1 MFPLFILTTGE
12 DHVEMEG
19 LKARLP
25 FENLGRDSGLKR
37 IWPASGLKLLSIASF
52 QILMKHQ
59 DDT

>member
-1 MFPLFILTTGE
+1 MTKFQEKGCTVDTLGRMFPLFILTTGE

-37 IWPASGLKLLSIASF
+37 I
-52 QILMKHQ
+52 
-59 DDT
+59 